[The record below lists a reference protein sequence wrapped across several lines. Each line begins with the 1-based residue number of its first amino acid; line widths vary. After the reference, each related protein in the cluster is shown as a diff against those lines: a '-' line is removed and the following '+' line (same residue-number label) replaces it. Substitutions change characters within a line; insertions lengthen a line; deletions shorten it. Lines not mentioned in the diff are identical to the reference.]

1 LSSKGLFV
9 FLFFISGILFCC
21 IHLFSQ
27 KEFKNAITNH
37 IKEYYSHLYA
47 NENYDSIIQLAINPL
62 FNSRLSN
69 ASCQERGGVYHVIG
83 KAYYAVNEE
92 VKAIEFFEKALRTY
106 LEKCPENKEEDI
118 INLYYNIG
126 IAYQYTNTISKG
138 KTYLDTALIR
148 IQRLPAYP
156 EDQKALK
163 YQGIGNYYS
172 ELRDFM
178 KAESFLQEA
187 IRKSDYLDDYD
198 AFYAHIDLL
207 GLYLKFA
214 NHEEAHVQSL
224 LIENKYIKTSLIDD
238 PISVAI
244 YFLNAA
250 EVLLHQ
256 KQYNEVES
264 YVKKA
269 QDLLPEEEYG
279 LRSNA
284 HEILGVL
291 YFTTKE
297 FSKSRLEN
305 ELAYQLR
312 TDNEEIIEVNLAK
325 SFSLENF
332 SEIELA
338 AGNEQKALQFIN
350 EAITNAALGYRLDS
364 MYNPIVK
371 DQKFLHPVHLIRQ
384 LILKGRVYHAL
395 GEKTEAKNNYIKCI
409 HTFGTADSLI
419 GKALNDVMMDQSK
432 LSILE
437 LNKTYTHIPVDACV
451 KLQSITRD
459 KKWIE
464 RAFTISSK
472 SKARVLQTYSGKGL
486 HLNDS
491 LYQKYLEL
499 SSELTRL
506 QSQSLDKGWDNA
518 SSEQFALIQSQLQL
532 VQPDSASTEVT
543 TVDDLSGILN
553 YLNEREL
560 LLEARE
566 MPYGFI
572 IFEISK
578 KRGLQHR
585 MIKDPQFAKSVQAIK
600 GLLKDPQQKYDEIQ
614 ARYLGDQI
622 MGNQNLDIEEL
633 IFIPDGKLYGLPIE
647 ALMNEDKQFFAE
659 VFKIKYATNAAFKIS
674 KAPDDYSEE
683 FIGFATNYSP
693 DLNKNL
699 ENVYGSSVKLSNFST
714 SEREL
719 KSASGGYQS
728 QLFFGKEAKASLFR
742 NSAFDARILYFSL
755 HGIANY
761 TNGANSALIFDDRDS
776 QCVFRAFE
784 LHQKPLNTEL
794 VVLSSCYTADGK
806 YYEGEGID
814 GMSRAFLI
822 AGTDNVLSSIWSATE
837 QAALQLVPG
846 FMEQFKESGDANDAL
861 SFAKR
866 AYLKNSTPQLRH
878 PYYWANFILISNL
891 EIHEKSHLLRPFLY
905 SCIIAFIIL
914 LIVLN
919 LMKNRRSTVK

>member
-1 LSSKGLFV
+1 MSSKSLILY
-9 FLFFISGILFCC
+9 LFFILGILFCC
-21 IHLFSQ
+21 LHLFSQ
-27 KEFKNAITNH
+27 KEFEKSSSPN
-37 IKEYYSHLYA
+37 IKELYNDLYNKEA
-47 NENYDSIIQLAINPL
+47 FDSIIQLASNPL
-62 FNSRLSN
+62 FSTQIEHAKCND
-69 ASCQERGGVYHVIG
+69 RGGVYHVIG
-83 KAYYAVNEE
+83 KAFYVVNEE
-92 VKAIEFFEKALRTY
+92 TKAIEYFEKALRIY
-106 LEKCPENKEEDI
+106 LASCNGNKEEDI

-138 KTYLDTALIR
+138 KTYLDTALTR
-148 IQRLPAYP
+148 IQGLPAYP

-187 IRKSDYLDDYD
+187 VRKSDLLDDYD
-198 AFYAHIDLL
+198 AFYVHIDLL

-214 NHEEAHVQSL
+214 NYEQAQVQST
-224 LIENKYIKTSLIDD
+224 LIENKYINTALVDD
-238 PISVAI
+238 PVSVAI

-250 EVLLHQ
+250 EVSLHQ
-256 KQYNEVES
+256 KQYDKVEA

-269 QDLLPEEEYG
+269 QDLLTDEEYG

-291 YFTTKE
+291 YFTTKA
-297 FSKSRLEN
+297 FDKSRREN

-312 TDNEEIIEVNLAK
+312 TENEEIIEVNLAK

-338 AGNEQKALQFIN
+338 AGNEDEALKFIN
-350 EAITNAALGYRLDS
+350 EAIANAAFGYKLDS
-364 MYNPIVK
+364 IHNPIV
-371 DQKFLHPVHLIRQ
+371 DGQKFLHPVHLIRQ

-395 GEKTEAKNNYIKCI
+395 AQKEDGRNNYIKSI
-409 HTFGTADSLI
+409 HTFASADSMI

-437 LNKTYTHIPVDACV
+437 LNKTYTHIPIDACM
-451 KLQSITRD
+451 KLQSITSNAT
-459 KKWIE
+459 WIE
-464 RAFTISSK
+464 QAFYISSK
-472 SKARVLQTYSGKGL
+472 SKARVLQSYTSKNL

-491 LYQKYLEL
+491 LYQKYTEL
-499 SSELTRL
+499 SSELSRL
-506 QSQSLDKGWDNA
+506 QSQSLDKGWNNA

-532 VQPDSASTEVT
+532 VQPDSISAEVT
-543 TVDDLSGILN
+543 TVDDLPGIISHLN
-553 YLNEREL
+553 QKEI

-566 MPYGFI
+566 MPDGFI
-572 IFEISK
+572 IFEVSK
-578 KRGLQHR
+578 KLGLQHR
-585 MIKDPQFAKSVQAIK
+585 MIKGPQFAKSVQTIK
-600 GLLKDPQQKYDEIQ
+600 GLLKDPHQKYDEVQ
-614 ARYLGDQI
+614 AVYLGEQI
-622 MGNQNLDIEEL
+622 MGKENKDIEAL
-633 IFIPDGKLYGLPIE
+633 IFIPDGKLYGLPLE
-647 ALMNEDKQFFAE
+647 ALMNDQKQFFAE
-659 VFKIKYATNAAFKIS
+659 VFKIKYATNAAFKT
-674 KAPDDYSEE
+674 SEKTENYKDE
-683 FIGFATNYSP
+683 FIGFATNYST

-699 ENVYGSSVKLSNFST
+699 ETVYGSAVKLSNFST

-742 NSAFDARILYFSL
+742 SSAYEARILYFSL

-784 LHQKPLNTEL
+784 LHQKPLNSEL

-837 QAALQLVPG
+837 QAALQLMPG
-846 FMEQFKESGDANDAL
+846 FMKQFKESGDANDAL

-891 EIHEKSHLLRPFLY
+891 EIQEKNHLLVPYLY
-905 SCIIAFIIL
+905 PGIIALMIL
-914 LIVLN
+914 LIVFI
-919 LMKNRRSTVK
+919 LMKNLRTVVK